1 VLRRDI
7 SASRHGRGC
16 EYGCRDQRG
25 RHEGNFAHFF
35 SIWWQKPSNRSAPCC
50 EERQPL
56 EIFHHA
62 LSTKRELLPLSF
74 SCINRVQIP
83 VGMQDEAITLREG
96 ERDIQTRTIGLLHPM
111 RESAWMPLADPRK
124 FDIPEAA
131 PGWDGDR
138 SIEPAQF

>member
-1 VLRRDI
+1 VK
-7 SASRHGRGC
+7 SG
-16 EYGCRDQRG
+16 
-25 RHEGNFAHFF
+25 
-35 SIWWQKPSNRSAPCC
+35 
-50 EERQPL
+50 QPL

-62 LSTKRELLPLSF
+62 LSTKRKLLLLSF
-74 SCINRVQIP
+74 SCIDRVHIP

-96 ERDIQTRTIGLLHPM
+96 ERDIRTRTIGLLHPM
-111 RESAWMPLADPRK
+111 RESAWMPLAGPRK